1 MLDLRRHLRVFPLLA
16 LLACA
21 ETPAEGPK
29 PTAGASADVATPTPA
44 DLPVKAPRALAD
56 AVGKPVAV
64 RARDLVLFADGIEVQ
79 IAYLIGSLKPVGE
92 YVDLEVPTS
101 FIVQIDALEI
111 RFPEQF
117 LASWMPEGPELGPL
131 KELEVRTEGNA
142 FVLEGHARFLNLPFT
157 FRADPMV
164 TETGALA
171 LELEKV
177 RVLGIGLRAFLG
189 AFERPVEKAAN
200 KKQRFL
206 DVEKDLLVIDPF
218 PFMGPPRVK
227 AAFTSVEVQNG
238 ALVARLGEA
247 PEPDEYPQGLTLIG
261 GVFRSGG
268 SLLFDSTMSLIARDG
283 GPLTINPDRLH
294 EQIGAGF
301 TKMVAA
307 KRQLRFHL
315 APLGELK

>member
-1 MLDLRRHLRVFPLLA
+1 MLDLERHLRFLPLLA
-16 LLACA
+16 LLACGEA
-21 ETPAEGPK
+21 PVESAG

-64 RARDLVLFADGIEVQ
+64 RARDLVLLADGIEVQ
-79 IAYLIGSLKPVGE
+79 VTYLIGTLKPAGD

-101 FIVQIDALEI
+101 FTLQIDALEI
-111 RFPEQF
+111 RIPEQF
-117 LASWMPEGPELGPL
+117 LSTWRPEGTENTPF
-131 KELEVRTEGNA
+131 KELAVRTEGNS

-171 LELEKV
+171 LQLEKV
-177 RVLGIGLRAFLG
+177 RVLGIGLRGFLA
-189 AFERPVEKAAN
+189 AFERPVENAVN
-200 KKQRFL
+200 KQQRFL

-227 AAFTSVEVQNG
+227 AAFTSVEVQKG

-247 PEPDEYPQGLTLIG
+247 PEPDEYPQGLTLVG

-283 GPLTINPDRLH
+283 GPLTIDPDRLD
-294 EQIGAGF
+294 EQISAGF
-301 TKMVAA
+301 TKMVSA

-315 APLGELK
+315 APLAELE